1 MIEFTSEIKEYEDCI
16 KENISML
23 AKALRDEDFTTMN
36 YLIKD
41 IFGCTCVNHTPV
53 FQFNCMD
60 LWCSECKK
68 MFVRE
73 LVIKYGKKNN
83 IKW

>member
-1 MIEFTSEIKEYEDCI
+1 MVEFKSEINEYEDCI
-16 KENISML
+16 KENISKL
-23 AKALRDEDFTTMN
+23 SKASREEDFVTMN

-41 IFGCTCVNHTPV
+41 MFGCTCVNNTPIYR
-53 FQFNCMD
+53 FDCGD
-60 LWCSECKK
+60 LWCSDCKK
-68 MFVRE
+68 NFIRE

>member
-1 MIEFTSEIKEYEDCI
+1 
-16 KENISML
+16 
-23 AKALRDEDFTTMN
+23 MN

-41 IFGCTCVNHTPV
+41 MFGCTCVNNTPIYR
-53 FQFNCMD
+53 FDCGD
-60 LWCSECKK
+60 LYCSDCKK

-73 LVIKYGKKNN
+73 LCIKYGKKNN

>member
-1 MIEFTSEIKEYEDCI
+1 MIEFKSGINEYEDRI
-16 KENISML
+16 KENILKLS
-23 AKALRDEDFTTMN
+23 KALREEDFVTMN

-41 IFGCTCVNHTPV
+41 MFGCTCVNNTPIYR
-53 FQFNCMD
+53 FDCGD
-60 LWCSECKK
+60 LYCSDCKK

-73 LVIKYGKKNN
+73 LCIKYGKKNN

>member
-1 MIEFTSEIKEYEDCI
+1 MIKFKSEIEEYEDCI
-16 KENISML
+16 RENISKL
-23 AKALRDEDFTTMN
+23 HKALREEDFTTMN

-60 LWCSECKK
+60 LCCSECKK
-68 MFVRE
+68 IFVRE
-73 LVIKYGKKNN
+73 LCIKYGKKNN

>member
-1 MIEFTSEIKEYEDCI
+1 MIKFKSEIEEYEDRI
-16 KENISML
+16 RENISKL
-23 AKALRDEDFTTMN
+23 TKALRKEDFITIN
-36 YLIKD
+36 HLIKD

-53 FQFNCMD
+53 FKFNCMH
-60 LWCSECKK
+60 LCCSECKK
-68 MFVRE
+68 IFIRE